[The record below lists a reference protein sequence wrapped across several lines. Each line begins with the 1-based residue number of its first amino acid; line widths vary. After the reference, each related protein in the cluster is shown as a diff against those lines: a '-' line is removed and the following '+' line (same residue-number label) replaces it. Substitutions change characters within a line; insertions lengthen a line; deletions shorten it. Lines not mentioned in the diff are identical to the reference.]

1 LSASADAGLRPS
13 KWGYTDPIIQGE
25 SDERPDSTTINPNLP
40 ISNDPIDMSS
50 RDTLAVLDQI
60 IIEPLP

>member
-1 LSASADAGLRPS
+1 LIGSVGAGLRPS

-25 SDERPDSTTINPNLP
+25 SDGWPDSTTINPNLP
-40 ISNDPIDMSS
+40 ISHDPIDMSS
-50 RDTLAVLDQI
+50 RNTLEVLDQI